1 MVGRLSRPETFLQSA
16 GILRANQLQNLFA
29 ERSWLGMVGRPSRAA
44 MLQTARS
51 FLPVAPPKALGL
63 TVAELQNLRSIQQS
77 QRPAGHLPEH
87 FHASQ
92 LLGAHGCPLHRTLLR
107 RLQFRGHF
115 YRGQKGTLSKRFNSR
130 TTIYLTYSGQLLKY
144 RVYFCYFDKSE
155 SHDKNWALV
164 AAVQV
169 RPWPPILGVQEQT
182 RSYFPNRYA
191 TPIPTDQPSG
201 IGIPKSC
208 SRSRQK
214 LHLAVNFPEIVSRGV
229 GVTEMPTPG
238 R

>member
-1 MVGRLSRPETFLQSA
+1 MVGRLSRPETFLQAA

-115 YRGQKGTLSKRFNSR
+115 YRGQKGTLSKRFNR
-130 TTIYLTYSGQLLKY
+130 K
-144 RVYFCYFDKSE
+144 E
-155 SHDKNWALV
+155 LV
-164 AAVQV
+164 KMQ
-169 RPWPPILGVQEQT
+169 I
-182 RSYFPNRYA
+182 S
-191 TPIPTDQPSG
+191 
-201 IGIPKSC
+201 
-208 SRSRQK
+208 
-214 LHLAVNFPEIVSRGV
+214 VSAWKAR
-229 GVTEMPTPG
+229 

>member
-1 MVGRLSRPETFLQSA
+1 
-16 GILRANQLQNLFA
+16 
-29 ERSWLGMVGRPSRAA
+29 MVGRPSRAA

-115 YRGQKGTLSKRFNSR
+115 YRGQKGTLSKRFNSIIIVLVFR
-130 TTIYLTYSGQLLKY
+130 ELTSFVRKILQREENKGVELTG
-144 RVYFCYFDKSE
+144 
-155 SHDKNWALV
+155 
-164 AAVQV
+164 AVQTV
-169 RPWPPILGVQEQT
+169 CGGRLRSGKMFNEGHRFGRMEGRRARKGNVNYPSVAHPPTALADAWPLLLRFGFRPRTKSRPRHPPSQE
-182 RSYFPNRYA
+182 
-191 TPIPTDQPSG
+191 
-201 IGIPKSC
+201 K
-208 SRSRQK
+208 
-214 LHLAVNFPEIVSRGV
+214 
-229 GVTEMPTPG
+229 
-238 R
+238 